1 MLEYADIVIIGGSA
15 AGLSAA
21 ITARRH
27 NPDKSIAMVR
37 RDEQTPIPCGIPYI
51 YGTVGSVEKNILPTA
66 PLDAHNVELII
77 AEVTSINR
85 ENKSIVTD
93 KGELHYDKLI
103 LGTGSKAIMPPFPGI
118 DLKGVVGIDKNN
130 GQLEM
135 IKGYVEA
142 AKDVVIIGG
151 GFIGIEFADEI
162 NKLEGKTAT
171 VVEMQSH
178 CLSLAYDDEFCKVM
192 EDHVSTRGVNLKTGV
207 KVTALEGTDSVE
219 AVALENGERIKAD
232 LVIMGIG
239 ARPITHL
246 AAECGLEIGPTKSI
260 AVDKTQRTADPHI
273 FAAGD
278 CAEKV
283 SFFDGSP
290 CGLKLASIAT
300 LEGRIAAANLYGVV
314 RANSGTLGVWSTAVG
329 GLALATAGLTE
340 REAKQKGYNVV
351 AATAAGPNRHPGC
364 MPGMTPTTV
373 KLVFEKKRG
382 TLLGGQVMGDTTAG
396 EIVNII
402 SACIMGNMD
411 AQDIACFQVGT
422 HPALTASPV
431 AYHLVTAAEL
441 AIKDM

>member
-27 NPDKSIAMVR
+27 NPDRSIALVR

-51 YGTVGSVEKNILPTA
+51 YGTFGAVEKNILPTA
-66 PLDAHNVELII
+66 PLDAHKVELII
-77 AEVTSINR
+77 AEVTGINR
-85 ENKSIVTD
+85 QGKSIITD

-103 LGTGSKAIMPPFPGI
+103 LSTGSTAIIPPLPGAN
-118 DLKGVVGIDKNN
+118 LKGVVGIDKNN
-130 GQLEM
+130 AHLEH
-135 IKGYVEA
+135 IRKYIGDA
-142 AKDVVIIGG
+142 ANVVIIGG

-162 NKLEGKTAT
+162 NKLGGKTVT

-192 EDHVSTRGVNLKTGV
+192 EDHVSTRGVKLQTGV
-207 KVTALEGTDSVE
+207 RVTALEGNESVQ

-239 ARPITHL
+239 AKASTHL
-246 AAECGLEIGPTKSI
+246 ATECGLEIGPTKAI
-260 AVDKTQRTADPHI
+260 AVNKTQRTSDPHI

-278 CAEKV
+278 CAEKT
-283 SFFDGSP
+283 SLFDGSP

-314 RANSGTLGVWSTAVG
+314 RTNPGTLGVWSTAVG
-329 GLALATAGLTE
+329 GLGMATAGLTE
-340 REAKQKGYNVV
+340 REATQKGYNVV
-351 AATAAGPNRHPGC
+351 CATVAGPNRHPGC
-364 MPGMTPTTV
+364 MPGMAPTTV

-382 TLLGGQVMGDTTAG
+382 ILLGGQVMGDSAAG

-402 SACIMGNMD
+402 SACILGNMD

-431 AYHLVTAAEL
+431 AYHLVNAAEMAL
-441 AIKDM
+441 TKM